1 MLKVL
6 KVIGKIVFGVIKNI
20 IWLIF
25 ALVIALLILWLL
37 TESGSNIYK
46 GVYMI
51 KLTKFQIG
59 CLLAGMFSAGFAF
72 GCIWALFFV

>member
-6 KVIGKIVFGVIKNI
+6 KVMGKIVFGVIKNI

-37 TESGSNIYK
+37 TESGSNI
-46 GVYMI
+46 
-51 KLTKFQIG
+51 L
-59 CLLAGMFSAGFAF
+59 
-72 GCIWALFFV
+72 